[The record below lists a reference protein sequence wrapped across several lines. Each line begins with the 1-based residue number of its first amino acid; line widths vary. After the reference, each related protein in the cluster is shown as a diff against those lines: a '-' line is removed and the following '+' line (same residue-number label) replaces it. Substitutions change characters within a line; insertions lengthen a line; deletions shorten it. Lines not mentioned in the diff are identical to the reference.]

1 MCQWLFFF
9 NSACEVCWDPFSC
22 RNNEQMYTLLM
33 NSAYFLCG
41 FLRFLFWRISCP
53 IKTHYIIQHHKYYCQ
68 YKNSSYFLSPILK
81 LNHFSCIVITN
92 WFRFLHPLILS
103 HQFDKSQMNLMCV
116 KINDDNIQW
125 KNLINRRR
133 ELRNKEF
140 IHFKQVT
147 VVYNRV
153 MHSFIENGSTGLW

>member
-1 MCQWLFFF
+1 MCEWFLFFD
-9 NSACEVCWDPFSC
+9 SACEVCWDSFSC
-22 RNNEQMYTLLM
+22 GNNEQMYTLSM
-33 NSAYFLCG
+33 IAYFLCA
-41 FLRFLFWRISCP
+41 FIRLLNWRISCP
-53 IKTHYIIQHHKYYCQ
+53 IKIYYIIQNHKYYCD
-68 YKNSSYFLSPILK
+68 YKNSSYILSPILK
-81 LNHFSCIVITN
+81 LNHFSCIVITK
-92 WFRFLHPLILS
+92 WFRFLHPSILS
-103 HQFDKSQMNLMCV
+103 HQFDKSQINLMCV